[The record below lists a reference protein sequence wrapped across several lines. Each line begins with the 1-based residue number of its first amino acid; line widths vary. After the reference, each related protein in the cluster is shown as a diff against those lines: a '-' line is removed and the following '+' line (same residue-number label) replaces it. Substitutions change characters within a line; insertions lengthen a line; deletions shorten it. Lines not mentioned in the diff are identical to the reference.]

1 MCAIYYSIH
10 LTIFIARWGRC
21 QEGYG
26 EDPYVQAQLAT
37 QYVTALQNVKSSKY
51 VEAVVS
57 QYDCRDTL
65 CDNYVV
71 VRLMLVVETLHSA

>member
-1 MCAIYYSIH
+1 MHHDGQLLCACVHVHNPTDHYFCIH
-10 LTIFIARWGRC
+10 VARWGRC

-37 QYVTALQNVKSSKY
+37 QYVTALQNVKASKY

-57 QYDCRDTL
+57 R
-65 CDNYVV
+65 YV
-71 VRLMLVVETLHSA
+71 